1 MEVKSLTERGINS
14 FQLKFIGVLFMTID
28 HIAKYTLMI
37 PMGSHIFNILGRI
50 AAPTFLYLITVSAQ
64 HTRSKPKFAFRL
76 YVAHVIIG
84 FLTLLLGKVG
94 QSYLGIH
101 DQFSI
106 LSTFA
111 YTVWYIYIVENI
123 LKLKKEK
130 NQKGLFLWGALG
142 ISSAILPITF
152 MLFLQN
158 DILCGIVVPN
168 ILTIPYSPFFVLMG
182 VCWYFA
188 KTKIS
193 IAGILVVFSCLSFG
207 GNFIA
212 SRVSTWL
219 FMGFFNNV
227 QFWMILFLPFI
238 FLYNGQRGKPMKHFF
253 YVYYPLHV
261 FVLMFIGQ
269 LLH

>member
-123 LKLKKEK
+123 LKFKKEK

-142 ISSAILPITF
+142 ISSAVLPITF

-193 IAGILVVFSCLSFG
+193 KAGILVIFSCLSFG

-212 SRVSTWL
+212 SRASMWL

-238 FLYNGQRGKPMKHFF
+238 FLYNGQRGKPMKYFF

-269 LLH
+269 LLK